1 MTQLTR
7 DEIFS
12 QIQTAL
18 VELFELEAEDIKLE
32 TQLYKELDLDSLDAV
47 DLVVHLQKL
56 TGNKIKPQE
65 FKMVRTVED
74 VVNSVENLLQE
85 K

>member
-1 MTQLTR
+1 MTQLNR

-12 QIQTAL
+12 QIQAAL
-18 VELFELEAEDIKLE
+18 VELFELNEKDIKLQ
-32 TQLYKELDLDSLDAV
+32 TQLYKDLDLDSLDAV

-56 TGNKIKPQE
+56 TGTKIKAQE

-74 VVNSVENLLQE
+74 VVICVENLLQE